1 MQTDLCA
8 AAPPNDLAEK
18 RLLEAIAAILHT
30 ARPDLVP
37 RTEQRAPHVAEAAE
51 SSQQASTSKKVSTKK
66 RRNRPRPQP
75 PQPWPEIG
83 ERFPEVSPALESGLL
98 IDAVKAGLDA
108 MKQQQAEAQQTA
120 GPSGVGKG
128 KRKVVRVR
136 G

>member
-1 MQTDLCA
+1 MRRDLCA
-8 AAPPNDLAEK
+8 AALSNDLPEK

-30 ARPDLVP
+30 TRPDLVP
-37 RTEQRAPHVAEAAE
+37 RPEQRTPHVAE
-51 SSQQASTSKKVSTKK
+51 SSQQASTSKKVPTKK
-66 RRNRPRPQP
+66 RRNRSRPHP
-75 PQPWPEIG
+75 PLPWPDIR
-83 ERFPEVSPALESGLL
+83 ERLPEVSPALESGLL

>member
-1 MQTDLCA
+1 MNLRA
-8 AAPPNDLAEK
+8 AAPSNVLPEK

-30 ARPDLVP
+30 TQPDLIP
-37 RTEQRAPHVAEAAE
+37 RPIQKAPHVAETAE
-51 SSQQASTSKKVSTKK
+51 PSQQASTSKKVPTKK
-66 RRNRPRPQP
+66 GRNRRRPQP
-75 PQPWPEIG
+75 PQPWPEIR
-83 ERFPEVSPALESGLL
+83 ERLPEVSPALESGLL